1 MSVKSVK
8 VDDFEKSTA
17 AYFDEIKNNKPL
29 TKKEEKLLWKSFRE
43 HNDLNAREKLIKAN
57 LKFVP
62 SVAKQFKGCG
72 LPFADIVSEGN
83 IGLIKAID
91 RFDSKKDN
99 KVISY
104 AVWWIRKCILEAID
118 KKGMLD
124 TENIDDIYT
133 NIYANVNT
141 NEDDIQDETL
151 GTVIIPEKQCFNEE
165 DEQPLNIKSVIE
177 ELFDGVPERERYIV
191 SDYYGLDGDSP
202 KTLDEIGLEI
212 NLTKERVRQL
222 NEKALKKMRS
232 NALLKNITFT
242 SF

>member
-17 AYFDEIKNNKPL
+17 AYFDEIKNTTPL
-29 TKKEEKLLWKSFRE
+29 SKKEERLLWKKFRE
-43 HNDLNAREKLIKAN
+43 QNDMSAREKLIKAN

-62 SVAKQFKGCG
+62 TVAKQFKGCG
-72 LPFADIVSEGN
+72 LPFADIIEEGN
-83 IGLIKAID
+83 VGLIKAID
-91 RFDSKKDN
+91 RFDPKRDN

-104 AVWWIRKCILEAID
+104 AVWWIRKCILEAIE

-124 TENIDDIYT
+124 TENIDDIHT
-133 NIYANVNT
+133 NINDSDDDNQCDDNT
-141 NEDDIQDETL
+141 IKL
-151 GTVIIPEKQCFNEE
+151 IVPEKIDFE
-165 DEQPLNIKSVIE
+165 DTSENMFNIKQIVE
-177 ELFDGVPERERYIV
+177 ELFEGVPERERSIIC
-191 SDYYGLDGDSP
+191 DYYGLYGDSP
-202 KTLDEIGLEI
+202 KTLDEIGIEV